1 MGQEELQA
9 SAEQMVPLNEVKVVF
24 LGDGEAGKS
33 YIISRLMA
41 DGGEP
46 MAYTDLSTPG
56 ISIQSKYYAIDGRQ
70 VTVHFWDFG
79 GQEILHSMH
88 RMFLT
93 EQTLYVVVVNAR
105 EGECDKRAE
114 YWLRCLACY
123 APNAPVV
130 LALNKYDLNPNARV
144 DNTKLTQEYRSL
156 KQIIKMSAL
165 NMSSE
170 TFNIGFTQTLLDEIK
185 KTGFLEEKWPV
196 SWMGVK
202 RELESMSEHRITGK
216 EFLRICEDHRVMGN
230 RKELLWKFNN
240 VGVSL
245 CFSDEQDI
253 ALRDNVVLRPEW
265 ITNALYII
273 LFNQHEFARN
283 GLIPHQSIYD
293 LLYRA
298 GKDLN
303 VRCVLPGGRYTPDD
317 MQYVL
322 AVMRKFRLSYNWN
335 GDCEFIPALC
345 RHSSNV
351 DVRYYQRESEILEF
365 HMEFEYLPAN
375 LLYMLMVQRYSELDI
390 DNTWSAGASFRQKE
404 TGMNAIAVIA
414 GNVLQVFIRS
424 TDGSF
429 PPNTYMAELKAD
441 VDRLSN
447 EMGLQILG
455 CQLIYKLDGK
465 RESFDYEEL
474 KTMLDCG
481 ETRVYS
487 KLHRRMIPITEILNR
502 IDPDEYKANRLAE
515 NITRACVQIQ
525 SFPHH
530 QTEKSLDRALQFY
543 LSANSHMDVRS
554 GNQLAHTGELQ
565 PNETDLV
572 LLDQHHN
579 PLTVIGTLKICG
591 DNLSMRSWDHHL
603 TKLLHDRTRGLS
615 PLFLISFAECT
626 AEEYPD
632 LWKRFSDHMRRY
644 SPERGKLLTGSY
656 EEIENADNEWPYL
669 KTAKCRYFIGGR
681 DVTVYAYFVR
691 VQMRSSAEEEIQHP
705 TPEYGENVSGAIE
718 VEKVP
723 EKETTSEEAADQ
735 SETTSEN
742 SGKEEPEYEELQLP
756 GPSAEKMPNP
766 GKRPAQ
772 KSLLK
777 KMWSWLLG
785 KQKKLVYQ
793 CHTSGKIGKEQV
805 LKECRVVF
813 LGDSEAGKSLIM
825 SRVENPKMNPARFH
839 GNTTIGIN
847 IFSRV
852 ETIAKQKV
860 RVNYWDFGGQEILH
874 SMHRMFLGEKTVYVI
889 ILNTRNDN
897 QDAQAD
903 FWLRYVE
910 AYAPNA
916 PVMLVMNKIDQNKRA
931 SLNLTVLRRQ
941 FVRKLDDS
949 NVLKISA
956 MEKNPK
962 KFQENFHKQLIR
974 FIEGNADCIHSFST
988 VEAQIRDEVERKQE
1002 KVFRM
1007 YDFFAICQKRG
1018 LVENDQYDLLN
1029 RFNEAG
1035 VLVSFG
1041 TTKPMFLN
1049 PKWIT
1054 SLIYKVLD
1062 QGDEIADNGVV
1073 SYIRLSTIC
1082 ENNPDKWKGAE
1093 DAHFLVQIMVDY
1105 DLAVICKK
1113 KGTDGKAESEKI
1125 LIPMLCRREE
1135 PKEIQKLIRKN
1146 NPVEMRMVFEYLP
1159 GGVLYKLI
1167 ADYNREQDNQLNPD
1181 NLWLTGVK
1189 FENPSG
1195 GYTIVRQEGNTMAL
1209 YVHDSR
1215 KADAVKQL
1223 VALSKNIAYIAEN
1236 LKFNARLN
1244 ETKISYQI
1252 AGVKEYF
1259 DYQQLLNAKE
1269 SGVRLIASTR
1279 ETDRT
1284 DTEKPPKIPVLDVF
1298 DQDEGSQKREIEE
1311 LLQLL
1316 LMGCMDLQKDK
1327 VFWPV
1332 NENARNRQL
1341 ARTLRG
1347 AFITKD
1353 QTQGGTSGTG
1363 KTEGELDIEILNEK
1377 GMQIAILEALRTK
1390 SLKTTTW
1397 REHLDKLM
1405 DNYNTSGLRYLI
1417 LTTYLECPKEKF
1429 EEKFGD
1435 TVSHWKGIEPKGFE
1449 GRLLEVSKIMEDEC
1463 PELIHVTRAVYERNN
1478 FKVSLYHFVVHIGG
1492 TDEHT
1497 ATV

>member
-1 MGQEELQA
+1 MGQEEMQTFE
-9 SAEQMVPLNEVKVVF
+9 EQTVPLNEVKVVF

-41 DGGEP
+41 DGGDP
-46 MAYTDLSTPG
+46 MAYTDGSTPG
-56 ISIQSKYYAIDGRQ
+56 ISIRSKDYAIDGRQ

-253 ALRDNVVLRPEW
+253 ALRDNVVLRPAW
-265 ITNALYII
+265 ITNALYIV
-273 LFNQHEFARN
+273 LFNKCEFARN

-298 GKDLN
+298 GKDPD
-303 VRCVLPGGRYTPDD
+303 VRCVLPDGRYTPAD

-322 AVMRKFRLSYNWN
+322 AVMRKFQLSYNWN

-345 RHSSNV
+345 RHSPNV

-390 DNTWSAGASFRQKE
+390 DNTWRVGASFRQKE
-404 TGMNAIAVIA
+404 TGLSAIVVIEE
-414 GNVLQVFIRS
+414 NVLQVFIRRA
-424 TDGSF
+424 DARH
-429 PPNTYMAELKAD
+429 PANTYMAELKAD

-447 EMGLQILG
+447 GMGLKILE
-455 CQLIYKLDGK
+455 CLLIYKLDGK

-474 KTMLDCG
+474 KIMLDSG

-487 KLHRRMIPITEILNR
+487 KLHRRMIPIMDILNHM
-502 IDPDEYKANRLAE
+502 DPDEHKSIRLVE
-515 NITRACVQIQ
+515 DITRACLQMQ
-525 SFPHH
+525 SLLHH
-530 QTEKSLDRALQFY
+530 RTENSLDRTLQFY
-543 LSANSHMDVRS
+543 LSESYITGKTR
-554 GNQLAHTGELQ
+554 QELAYNGGLQ
-565 PNETDLV
+565 SDETDMV
-572 LLDQHHN
+572 LLDQHNN
-579 PLTVIGTLKICG
+579 PLTVIETLQIRC
-591 DNLSMRSWDHHL
+591 DNASMRSWDQHL
-603 TKLLHDRTRGLS
+603 TKLLLYDRFRGLS

-626 AEEYPD
+626 NEEYPH
-632 LWKRFSDHMRRY
+632 LWKQFSDHMRRY
-644 SPERGKLLTGSY
+644 SPERGKLLNGSY
-656 EEIENADNEWPYL
+656 EEVDSADNDRAYL

-691 VQMRSSAEEEIQHP
+691 VQMRPSAEEEIHHP
-705 TPEYGENVSGAIE
+705 APEHDENVSGVIE
-718 VEKVP
+718 AEAVP
-723 EKETTSEEAADQ
+723 EEKDVSKETVDQ
-735 SETTSEN
+735 PETPSEN
-742 SGKEEPEYEELQLP
+742 SGLEEQENEVLQQPEL
-756 GPSAEKMPNP
+756 SKDKKPNP
-766 GKRPAQ
+766 AKRSARE
-772 KSLLK
+772 SILK
-777 KMWSWLLG
+777 KLWNRLLE
-785 KQKKLVYQ
+785 KQKNLVQ
-793 CHTSGKIGKEQV
+793 KHHIPEEDDKKQV

-852 ETIAKQKV
+852 ETIAEQKV

-874 SMHRMFLGEKTVYVI
+874 SMHRMFLGQKTIYVI

-910 AYAPNA
+910 AYAPHA
-916 PVMLVMNKIDQNKRA
+916 PVMLVLNKIDQNKRA

-941 FVRKLDDS
+941 FARELDDS

-956 MEKNPK
+956 VEKDSKAFQK
-962 KFQENFHKQLIR
+962 KFKEKLIE
-974 FIEGNADCIHSFST
+974 FIGRNANCIHSFT
-988 VEAQIRDEVERKQE
+988 AVEAQIRDEVERKQE
-1002 KVFRM
+1002 KVFRT
-1007 YDFFAICQKRG
+1007 YDFMAICQKRG
-1018 LVENDQYDLLN
+1018 IEEKKQYDLLN

-1049 PKWIT
+1049 PKWMT
-1054 SLIYKVLD
+1054 SLIYKVLE

-1073 SYIRLSTIC
+1073 SDIRLSTIC
-1082 ENNPDKWKGAE
+1082 ENNPAKWKGAE

-1105 DLAVICKK
+1105 DLAVVCKQ
-1113 KGTDGKAESEKI
+1113 KGTDGKAGSDKI

-1135 PKEIQKLIRKN
+1135 PKEIQESILKD

-1159 GGVLYKLI
+1159 GGVLYQLI

-1189 FENPSG
+1189 FENPAG

-1209 YVHDSR
+1209 YLHNST
-1215 KADAVKQL
+1215 KSGAVKQL
-1223 VALSKNIAYIAEN
+1223 DALSKKIVYIAEN

-1284 DTEKPPKIPVLDVF
+1284 DTEKPPKIPVLDIF
-1298 DQDEGSQKREIEE
+1298 DQDEGSCKREIEE
-1311 LLQLL
+1311 LLRLL

-1390 SLKTTTW
+1390 SLKTATW

-1435 TVSHWKGIEPKGFE
+1435 TISHWKEIEPKGFE
-1449 GRLLEVSKIMEDEC
+1449 GRLLEVRRIMEDKC
-1463 PELIHVTRAVYERNN
+1463 PELIRITRAVYERNN

-1492 TDEHT
+1492 TEEHT